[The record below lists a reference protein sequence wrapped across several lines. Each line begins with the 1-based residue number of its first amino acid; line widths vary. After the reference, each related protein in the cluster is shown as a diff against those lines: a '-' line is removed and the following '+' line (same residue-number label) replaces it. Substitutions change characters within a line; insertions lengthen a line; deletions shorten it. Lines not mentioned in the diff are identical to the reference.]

1 VPRPFDPSTGAAG
14 QRELDEEAHA
24 SNRSTARVL
33 AAALAALLVSFLVID
48 RSAAAFKAT
57 SENAGNTFIPGQVTL
72 NDDDAGAP
80 LFELP
85 AIVPGQLIENCIS
98 VTYEGSVFPATVRL
112 SGEGSGPLAPSL
124 LMKVEAG
131 DGGRFD
137 DCEGFRPTSPLFD
150 GTLATFLHGHGARD
164 GLEVFRPVVGAPAR
178 TFRFT
183 FGLPEDFVDQGAQ
196 STAAFQWEVTT
207 G

>member
-1 VPRPFDPSTGAAG
+1 VPRPFDPSTGLTG

-48 RSAAAFKAT
+48 RSTAAFTAT
-57 SENAGNTFIPGQVTL
+57 SENTGNTFTPGRVTL

-80 LFELP
+80 LFKLP

-98 VTYEGSVFPATVRL
+98 VTYAGSVFPATVRL
-112 SGEGSGPLAPSL
+112 SGDGSGPLAPSL
-124 LMKVEAG
+124 SMKVEAG
-131 DGGRFD
+131 NGGRFD
-137 DCEGFRPTSPLFD
+137 DCDGFEPTTSLFS
-150 GTLATFLHGHGARD
+150 GTLATFLDGHGARD
-164 GLEVFRPVVGAPAR
+164 GLEVFRPVADAPAR

-183 FGLPEDFVDQGAQ
+183 FGLPEDFADQGAR
-196 STAAFQWEVTT
+196 STAAFRWEVTT